1 MNCVYCQ
8 KATGVIKAGFERKKQ
23 RYWCKSCQRH
33 FTEHAPRGASA
44 EIKQRALELYEEGL
58 GFRAI
63 GRLLGYSQ
71 VSIMKW
77 VEQAGEKAKTQM
89 ISTPTDSRDVIEID
103 ELWHYVGRKKRNVG
117 SG

>member
-1 MNCVYCQ
+1 MKCAYCE
-8 KATGVIKAGFERKKQ
+8 KESNVTKSGFERKKQ
-23 RYWCKSCQRH
+23 RYWCKGCQRH
-33 FTEHAPRGASA
+33 FTLHAPRGASP
-44 EIKQRALELYEEGL
+44 ELKQRAVDMYQEGL

-77 VEQAGEKAKTQM
+77 VEQAAEKAKTQQAAPS
-89 ISTPTDSRDVIEID
+89 IDPIEVIEID
-103 ELWHYVGRKKRNVG
+103 EMWHYVGRKKRNVG

>member
-1 MNCVYCQ
+1 MHVAQ
-8 KATGVIKAGFERKKQ
+8 S
-23 RYWCKSCQRH
+23 CKRH

-44 EIKQRALELYEEGL
+44 EIKQRALALYGEGL
-58 GFRAI
+58 GLRAI

-77 VEQAGEKAKTQM
+77 VEQAGEKANHQAPEV
-89 ISTPTDSRDVIEID
+89 STHQADVIEID
-103 ELWHYVGRKKRNVG
+103 EMWHYVGRKKRNAG